1 MEYWKD
7 IGTIVAI
14 LAGVAGI
21 VIALHT
27 YLSNKLSNRIKEY
40 EIYKEVRDQ
49 LELGDSNE
57 NLSSMLVAL
66 SCIMSRELTLDEIR
80 WFVQT
85 PSAFR
90 HIKDYSAQAN
100 YLKISDDS
108 SGFYYRERYT
118 QKKTRWLEIVSL
130 FGLYIVLGVI
140 AAVIFVY
147 GHLSQLQTPLLIFL
161 YGFGAISAFLALVF
175 LKLLIAF
182 SDTKRMI
189 NKILIKKPIEPDLEL
204 ITSSENKST

>member
-1 MEYWKD
+1 MEYIKD
-7 IGTIVAI
+7 LASVLGI
-14 LAGVAGI
+14 LAAIAG
-21 VIALHT
+21 LSLTTHT
-27 YLSNKLSNRIKEY
+27 LISNKLSNRIKEY
-40 EIYKEVRDQ
+40 EIYKELSGLLKKGASCQ
-49 LELGDSNE
+49 
-57 NLSSMLVAL
+57 NLASMLVAL
-66 SCIMSRELTLDEIR
+66 SCIISRELTLDEIR

-108 SGFYYRERYT
+108 SGFSYKEKYT
-118 QKKTRWLEIVSL
+118 HKKTRWLEIVSL

-147 GHLSQLQTPLLIFL
+147 GNLSQLQTPLLIFL